1 MDREQVA
8 KMWKEAWSDG
18 LWYTPWGKAVEDL
31 SPEQA
36 AWQPMPGRHS
46 IWQLVNHIVFWQDYT
61 LRSARGQKPDRETF
75 ARELEVR
82 NWEGPA
88 EITPAAWAEAKRRF
102 QASYEQMIVLA
113 GEAASL
119 ERPLYH
125 LLHESYHVGQIMYL
139 RALQG
144 LPPIE

>member
-1 MDREQVA
+1 MEREQLQ
-8 KMWKEAWSDG
+8 KMWQEAWSDG

-36 AWQPMPGRHS
+36 AWKPMPGRHS

-61 LRSARGQKPDRETF
+61 LRSARAEKPDKDAF
-75 ARELEVR
+75 AREVERR
-82 NWEGPA
+82 NWEEPSQVSA
-88 EITPAAWAEAKRRF
+88 SSWAETKRRF
-102 QASYEQMIVLA
+102 RESYEQMIALVHRAEKLD
-113 GEAASL
+113 
-119 ERPLYH
+119 RPLYH

-144 LPPIE
+144 LPPVE

>member
-1 MDREQVA
+1 MEREQLQ
-8 KMWKEAWSDG
+8 KMWQEAWSDG

-36 AWQPMPGRHS
+36 AWKPMPGRHS

-61 LRSARGQKPDRETF
+61 LRSARGEKPDKDAF
-75 ARELEVR
+75 AREVERR
-82 NWEGPA
+82 NWEEPSQVSA
-88 EITPAAWAEAKRRF
+88 SSWAETKRRF
-102 QASYEQMIVLA
+102 RESYEQMIALVQRAEKLD
-113 GEAASL
+113 
-119 ERPLYH
+119 RPLYH

-144 LPPIE
+144 LPPVE